1 MTIEN
6 SIQSFGERQIPIELK
21 VEYKRVNTFLS
32 DYCRNISRNQ
42 TFIKTKNP
50 LPLGTRFLFRIVV
63 PDLSEPLQLKGFV
76 KGVITTAEAKKDQ
89 SPGMSIQFEYGDE
102 AERTALMLRVNSL
115 LDDKMGPRLGDKI
128 RRYIEE
134 RKP

>member
-6 SIQSFGERQIPIELK
+6 SIQSFGEKQIPIELK

-63 PDLSEPLQLKGFV
+63 PDLPEPLLLKGFV
-76 KGVITTAEAKKDQ
+76 KGVISAAEVKKDQ
-89 SPGMSIQFEYGDE
+89 SPGMSIQFEYGDD
-102 AERTALMLRVNSL
+102 AERTALLLRVNSL
-115 LDDKMGPRLGDKI
+115 LDDQMGTRLGEKI
-128 RRYIEE
+128 RKYIED
-134 RKP
+134 RKS